1 MSRRKNGIRKARIQK
16 LNEINKIDKRI
27 KSKGDEDGKLMSKR
41 NTLRKQLATTIIAII
56 FSLPCFS
63 QTTLTDSEVIKLDSI
78 MTWHEQNDS
87 IQGHTISLL
96 DKQTALYKQQAMLDS
111 TLLFYTNQ
119 ELSLLNDRV
128 DLYMKL
134 NKEIKP
140 KWYDKKG
147 LWLFIGAGSMIG
159 SAILLDKIN

>member
-1 MSRRKNGIRKARIQK
+1 M
-16 LNEINKIDKRI
+16 I
-27 KSKGDEDGKLMSKR
+27 KQIFALMIVTS
-41 NTLRKQLATTIIAII
+41 
-56 FSLPCFS
+56 SCFA
-63 QTTLTDSEVIKLDSI
+63 QTTLTDDEVVKLDSI
-78 MTWHEQNDS
+78 MTWYEQNDS

-96 DKQTALYKQQAMLDS
+96 DNQLDLYKQQAILDS

-147 LWLFIGAGSMIG
+147 LWFFIGAGSMIG

>member
-1 MSRRKNGIRKARIQK
+1 M
-16 LNEINKIDKRI
+16 I
-27 KSKGDEDGKLMSKR
+27 KQIFALMIVTS
-41 NTLRKQLATTIIAII
+41 
-56 FSLPCFS
+56 SCFA
-63 QTTLTDSEVIKLDSI
+63 QTTLTDDEVVKLDSI
-78 MTWHEQNDS
+78 MTWYEQNDS

-96 DKQTALYKQQAMLDS
+96 DKQLELYQQQTVLDS

-119 ELSLLNDRV
+119 ELSLLKSRV

-147 LWLFIGAGSMIG
+147 LWFFIGAGSMIG
-159 SAILLDKIN
+159 SAVLLDKIN

>member
-1 MSRRKNGIRKARIQK
+1 M
-16 LNEINKIDKRI
+16 I
-27 KSKGDEDGKLMSKR
+27 KQIFALMIVTS
-41 NTLRKQLATTIIAII
+41 
-56 FSLPCFS
+56 SCFA
-63 QTTLTDSEVIKLDSI
+63 QTTLTDDEVVKLDSI
-78 MTWHEQNDS
+78 MTWYEQNDS

-96 DKQTALYKQQAMLDS
+96 DKQLELYQQQIVLDS

-119 ELSLLNDRV
+119 ELSLLKSRV

-147 LWLFIGAGSMIG
+147 LWFFIGAGSIIG

>member
-1 MSRRKNGIRKARIQK
+1 M
-16 LNEINKIDKRI
+16 I
-27 KSKGDEDGKLMSKR
+27 KQIFALMIVTGS
-41 NTLRKQLATTIIAII
+41 
-56 FSLPCFS
+56 CFA
-63 QTTLTDSEVIKLDSI
+63 QTTLTDDEVVKLDSI
-78 MTWHEQNDS
+78 ITWYEQNDS

-96 DKQTALYKQQAMLDS
+96 DKQLELYQQQTVLDS

-119 ELSLLNDRV
+119 ELSLLKSRV

-147 LWLFIGAGSMIG
+147 LWFFIGAGSIIG

>member
-1 MSRRKNGIRKARIQK
+1 M
-16 LNEINKIDKRI
+16 I
-27 KSKGDEDGKLMSKR
+27 KQIFALMIVTGS
-41 NTLRKQLATTIIAII
+41 
-56 FSLPCFS
+56 CFA
-63 QTTLTDSEVIKLDSI
+63 QTTLTDDEVVKLDSI
-78 MTWHEQNDS
+78 MTWYEQNDS

-96 DKQTALYKQQAMLDS
+96 DKQLELYQQQTVLDS
-111 TLLFYTNQ
+111 TLLFYTYQ
-119 ELSLLNDRV
+119 ELSLLKSRV

-147 LWLFIGAGSMIG
+147 LWFFIGAGSIIG

>member
-1 MSRRKNGIRKARIQK
+1 MI
-16 LNEINKIDKRI
+16 KRI
-27 KSKGDEDGKLMSKR
+27 
-41 NTLRKQLATTIIAII
+41 LAILIMLSSH
-56 FSLPCFS
+56 SLA
-63 QTTLTDSEVIKLDSI
+63 QTTLTDEEVVKLDSI
-78 MTWHEQNDS
+78 MTWYEQNDS

-96 DKQTALYKQQAMLDS
+96 DKQVDLYKQQARLDS

-140 KWYDKKG
+140 KWYDKKR
-147 LWLFIGAGSMIG
+147 LWFFIGAGSIIG
-159 SAILLDKIN
+159 SAVLLDKIN

>member
-1 MSRRKNGIRKARIQK
+1 M
-16 LNEINKIDKRI
+16 I
-27 KSKGDEDGKLMSKR
+27 KQIFALMIVTGS
-41 NTLRKQLATTIIAII
+41 
-56 FSLPCFS
+56 CFA
-63 QTTLTDSEVIKLDSI
+63 QTTLTDDEVVKLDSI
-78 MTWHEQNDS
+78 MTWYEQNDS

-96 DKQTALYKQQAMLDS
+96 DKQLELYQQQTVLDS

-119 ELSLLNDRV
+119 ELSLLKSRV

-147 LWLFIGAGSMIG
+147 LWFFIGAGSMIG

>member
-1 MSRRKNGIRKARIQK
+1 M
-16 LNEINKIDKRI
+16 I
-27 KSKGDEDGKLMSKR
+27 KQIFALMIVTS
-41 NTLRKQLATTIIAII
+41 
-56 FSLPCFS
+56 SCFA
-63 QTTLTDSEVIKLDSI
+63 QTTLTDDEVVKLDSI
-78 MTWHEQNDS
+78 MTWYEQNDS

-96 DKQTALYKQQAMLDS
+96 DKQLELYQQQIVLDS

-119 ELSLLNDRV
+119 ELSLLKSKV

-140 KWYDKKG
+140 KWYDKKW
-147 LWLFIGAGSMIG
+147 LWFFIGAGSIIG

>member
-1 MSRRKNGIRKARIQK
+1 M
-16 LNEINKIDKRI
+16 I
-27 KSKGDEDGKLMSKR
+27 KQIFALMIVTGS
-41 NTLRKQLATTIIAII
+41 
-56 FSLPCFS
+56 CFA
-63 QTTLTDSEVIKLDSI
+63 QTTLTDDEVVKLDSI
-78 MTWHEQNDS
+78 MTWYEQNDS

-96 DKQTALYKQQAMLDS
+96 DKQLELYQQQTVLDS

-119 ELSLLNDRV
+119 ELSLLKSRV

-140 KWYDKKG
+140 KWYDIKG
-147 LWLFIGAGSMIG
+147 LWFFIGAGSMIG

>member
-1 MSRRKNGIRKARIQK
+1 M
-16 LNEINKIDKRI
+16 I
-27 KSKGDEDGKLMSKR
+27 KQIFALMIVTS
-41 NTLRKQLATTIIAII
+41 
-56 FSLPCFS
+56 SCFA
-63 QTTLTDSEVIKLDSI
+63 QTTLTDDEVVKLDSI
-78 MTWHEQNDS
+78 ITWYEQNDS

-96 DKQTALYKQQAMLDS
+96 DKQLELYQQQTVLDS

-147 LWLFIGAGSMIG
+147 LWFFIGAGSIIG

>member
-1 MSRRKNGIRKARIQK
+1 MLS
-16 LNEINKIDKRI
+16 
-27 KSKGDEDGKLMSKR
+27 SHS
-41 NTLRKQLATTIIAII
+41 LA
-56 FSLPCFS
+56 
-63 QTTLTDSEVIKLDSI
+63 QTTLTDEEVVKLDSI
-78 MTWHEQNDS
+78 MTWYEQNDS

-96 DKQTALYKQQAMLDS
+96 DKQVDLYKQQARLDS

-128 DLYMKL
+128 DLYIKL

-147 LWLFIGAGSMIG
+147 LWFFIGAGSIIG

>member
-1 MSRRKNGIRKARIQK
+1 MLS
-16 LNEINKIDKRI
+16 
-27 KSKGDEDGKLMSKR
+27 SHS
-41 NTLRKQLATTIIAII
+41 LA
-56 FSLPCFS
+56 
-63 QTTLTDSEVIKLDSI
+63 QTTLTDEEVVKLDSI
-78 MTWHEQNDS
+78 MTWYEQNDS

-96 DKQTALYKQQAMLDS
+96 DKQVDLYKQQARLDS

-147 LWLFIGAGSMIG
+147 LWFFIGAGSIIG

>member
-1 MSRRKNGIRKARIQK
+1 M
-16 LNEINKIDKRI
+16 I
-27 KSKGDEDGKLMSKR
+27 KQIFALMIVTGS
-41 NTLRKQLATTIIAII
+41 
-56 FSLPCFS
+56 CFA
-63 QTTLTDSEVIKLDSI
+63 QTTLTDDEVVKLDSI
-78 MTWHEQNDS
+78 MTWYEQNDS

-96 DKQTALYKQQAMLDS
+96 DKQLELYQQQTVLDS

-119 ELSLLNDRV
+119 ELSLLKSRV

-147 LWLFIGAGSMIG
+147 LWFFIGAGSIIG

>member
-1 MSRRKNGIRKARIQK
+1 M
-16 LNEINKIDKRI
+16 I
-27 KSKGDEDGKLMSKR
+27 KQIFALMIVTGS
-41 NTLRKQLATTIIAII
+41 
-56 FSLPCFS
+56 CFA
-63 QTTLTDSEVIKLDSI
+63 QTTLTDDEVVKLDSI
-78 MTWHEQNDS
+78 MTWYEQNDS

-96 DKQTALYKQQAMLDS
+96 DKQLELYQQQTVLDS
-111 TLLFYTNQ
+111 TLSFYTNQ
-119 ELSLLNDRV
+119 ELSLLKSRV

-147 LWLFIGAGSMIG
+147 LWFFIGAGSIIG

>member
-1 MSRRKNGIRKARIQK
+1 MTKK
-16 LNEINKIDKRI
+16 LFIVFC
-27 KSKGDEDGKLMSKR
+27 
-41 NTLRKQLATTIIAII
+41 I
-56 FSLPCFS
+56 FASFFS
-63 QTTLTDSEVIKLDSI
+63 SAQTTFSDQEIIKLDSLI
-78 MTWHEQNDS
+78 QHYEQNDS
-87 IQGHTISLL
+87 IQYHKISLL
-96 DKQTALYKQQAMLDS
+96 DNQLGLYKQQAVLDS

-119 ELSLLNDRV
+119 ELFLLNDRV

-147 LWLFIGAGSMIG
+147 LWFFIGAGSIIG

>member
-1 MSRRKNGIRKARIQK
+1 MI
-16 LNEINKIDKRI
+16 KRI
-27 KSKGDEDGKLMSKR
+27 
-41 NTLRKQLATTIIAII
+41 LAILIMLSSH
-56 FSLPCFS
+56 SLA
-63 QTTLTDSEVIKLDSI
+63 QTTLTDEEVVKLDSI
-78 MTWHEQNDS
+78 MTWYEQNDS
-87 IQGHTISLL
+87 IQGHAISLL
-96 DKQTALYKQQAMLDS
+96 DKQVDLYKQQAMLDS

-147 LWLFIGAGSMIG
+147 LWFFIGAGSIIG

>member
-1 MSRRKNGIRKARIQK
+1 MIQRI
-16 LNEINKIDKRI
+16 
-27 KSKGDEDGKLMSKR
+27 
-41 NTLRKQLATTIIAII
+41 LAILIMLSSH
-56 FSLPCFS
+56 SLA
-63 QTTLTDSEVIKLDSI
+63 QTTLTDEEVVKLDSI
-78 MTWHEQNDS
+78 MTWYEQNDS

-96 DKQTALYKQQAMLDS
+96 DKQVVLYQQQTVLDS

-119 ELSLLNDRV
+119 ELSLLKGRV

-147 LWLFIGAGSMIG
+147 LWFFIGAGSMIG
-159 SAILLDKIN
+159 SAVLLDKIN

>member
-1 MSRRKNGIRKARIQK
+1 M
-16 LNEINKIDKRI
+16 I
-27 KSKGDEDGKLMSKR
+27 KQIFALMIVTS
-41 NTLRKQLATTIIAII
+41 
-56 FSLPCFS
+56 SCFA
-63 QTTLTDSEVIKLDSI
+63 QTTLTDDEVVKLDSI
-78 MTWHEQNDS
+78 MTWYEQNDS

-96 DKQTALYKQQAMLDS
+96 DKQLELYQQQTVLDS

-119 ELSLLNDRV
+119 ELSLLKSRV

-140 KWYDKKG
+140 KWYDKNG
-147 LWLFIGAGSMIG
+147 LWFFIGAGSIIG

>member
-1 MSRRKNGIRKARIQK
+1 MSRRKNGVRKARIQK

-27 KSKGDEDGKLMSKR
+27 KNKGDNDGKLMSKR
-41 NTLRKQLATTIIAII
+41 NTLRKQLATTIITLLLC
-56 FSLPCFS
+56 LPCFS
-63 QTTLTDSEVIKLDSI
+63 QNNFTDEEVVRLDSI
-78 MTWHEQNDS
+78 ITWYEQNDS
-87 IQGHTISLL
+87 IQSQSISLL
-96 DKQTALYKQQAMLDS
+96 DNQLELYKQQAVLDS
-111 TLLFYTNQ
+111 ALLFHTDQ
-119 ELSLLNDRV
+119 ELFLLKERV

-147 LWLFIGAGSMIG
+147 LWFFIGAGSMIG

>member
-1 MSRRKNGIRKARIQK
+1 M
-16 LNEINKIDKRI
+16 I
-27 KSKGDEDGKLMSKR
+27 KQIFALMIVTGS
-41 NTLRKQLATTIIAII
+41 
-56 FSLPCFS
+56 CFA
-63 QTTLTDSEVIKLDSI
+63 QTTLTDDEVVKLDSI
-78 MTWHEQNDS
+78 MTWYEQNDS

-96 DKQTALYKQQAMLDS
+96 DKQLELYQQQTVLDS

-119 ELSLLNDRV
+119 ELSLLKSRV

-147 LWLFIGAGSMIG
+147 LWFFIGAGSIIG
-159 SAILLDKIN
+159 SAVLLDKIN